1 MVSKSLP
8 LSNTRSIGDSAA
20 IIWSGSE
27 KPTERAAGDAI
38 IASSCFALLADWLL
52 LFAGHRTWK
61 LWPELCRSFL
71 LFRRACATACDRAKR
86 FVVRS
91 FEFFI
96 GIKRNSAP
104 EKSRLINAVMPA
116 PLKPCPTCIELIV
129 CRHRNRKVF
138 VD

>member
-1 MVSKSLP
+1 MVSRSLP

-27 KPTERAAGDAI
+27 KPTAMEGGAI
-38 IASSCFALLADWLL
+38 RASSCFALLADWPL

-61 LWPELCRSFL
+61 LRPELCWSFL
-71 LFRRACATACDRAKR
+71 LFRRPHATACDRAKR

-104 EKSRLINAVMPA
+104 EKSRLINGVMPA
-116 PLKPCPTCIELIV
+116 PLKPCPTCIELVV
-129 CRHRNRKVF
+129 CRHRNRTVF